1 MNIEIVAVWMESF
14 LLAVLFLFLV
24 ANFAI
29 RNRITLLKSKMAVA
43 LLAIITGVVLLTILF
58 DALKGISLFGAA
70 DIAYITVPI
79 LIILLFVAKE
89 EISDNFKEIIYLIR
103 ADA

>member
-29 RNRITLLKSKMAVA
+29 RHRVTLLKSKTAVV
-43 LLAIITGVVLLTILF
+43 LLATITGVVLLTLLF
-58 DALKGISLFGAA
+58 DALKGISLFGAT
-70 DIAYITVPI
+70 YITVPI
-79 LIILLFVAKE
+79 LIILLFVARE